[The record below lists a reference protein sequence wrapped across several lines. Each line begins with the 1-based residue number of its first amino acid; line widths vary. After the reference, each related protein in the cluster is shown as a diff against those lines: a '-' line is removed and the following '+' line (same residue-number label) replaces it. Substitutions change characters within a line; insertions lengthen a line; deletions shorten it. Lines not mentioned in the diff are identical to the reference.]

1 MNVIKLIAIDLDGT
15 LLSLEN
21 NITNENLQALQKA
34 QNEGHIIMICSGRAP
49 EDIEQILK
57 KYDIS
62 CPIAGSNGT
71 LVQAEGKLLANV
83 SMNMENVAQIA
94 DKLDGERIPYRVY
107 TSKGIFVPCDWSE
120 RVALTLEGKRI
131 EGMSDDLY
139 KRITEQPQKSDLLN
153 YMDDYQEL
161 MDMKGLTVQKFFVPI
176 FDGEKKT
183 EFITYLNGISGIV
196 TTSSGPWNLEIM
208 DQNGNKGN
216 ALKMVAEYFG
226 IPLADTVAMG
236 DNFNDVP
243 MLEAA
248 GLSIAMRN
256 ADPTVKE
263 LCDAVTLSNAENG
276 VAYAF
281 EHFILNR

>member
-1 MNVIKLIAIDLDGT
+1 MKLIAIDLDGT

-21 NITNENLQALQKA
+21 YITNENLQALEKA

-57 KYDIS
+57 KCDFS

-83 SMNMENVAQIA
+83 SMNMENVSQIA
-94 DKLDGERIPYRVY
+94 DKLDEDRIPYRIY
-107 TSKGIFVPCDWSE
+107 TNKGIFVPSDWSE
-120 RVALTLEGKRI
+120 RVALTLEGKRM
-131 EGMSDDLY
+131 EGMSENLY

-153 YMDDYQEL
+153 YIDNYQEL
-161 MDMKGLTVQKFFVPI
+161 MDMKDLSVQKFFVPI

-183 EFITYLNGISGIV
+183 ELTIHLNGISGII
-196 TTSSGPWNLEIM
+196 TTSSGPWNIEIM

-216 ALKMVAEYFG
+216 GLKKVAEYYG
-226 IPLADTVAMG
+226 IPTEDTVAIG

-248 GLSIAMRN
+248 GLSIAMGN

-281 EHFILNR
+281 EHFILNQ